1 MCVLSLLLF
10 CKQKTAYGMR
20 ISDWSSDMC
29 SSDLLVPGDPAIAIL
44 GDQATE
50 ESLQALRQQLGLD
63 RPLHEQYVVFL
74 GQVLSGDLGRSMS
87 SGRTGLEEV
96 WQVLPY
102 TLELTASALLIG
114 ALFGLPLGTWEIGRA
129 HG

>member
-87 SGRTGLEEV
+87 SG
-96 WQVLPY
+96 Q
-102 TLELTASALLIG
+102 
-114 ALFGLPLGTWEIGRA
+114 IGRA
-129 HG
+129 QCRVSVCQDG

>member
-1 MCVLSLLLF
+1 MLAVIFVLARL
-10 CKQKTAYGMR
+10 G
-20 ISDWSSDMC
+20 
-29 SSDLLVPGDPAIAIL
+29 PGDPAIANL

-87 SGRTGLEEV
+87 SGRTVLEEV

-102 TLELTASALLIG
+102 TLELTAPALLIG
-114 ALFGLPLGTWEIGRA
+114 PLFGLPLGPWAALRRTAWPDSAGRPIDRQSLVQ
-129 HG
+129 